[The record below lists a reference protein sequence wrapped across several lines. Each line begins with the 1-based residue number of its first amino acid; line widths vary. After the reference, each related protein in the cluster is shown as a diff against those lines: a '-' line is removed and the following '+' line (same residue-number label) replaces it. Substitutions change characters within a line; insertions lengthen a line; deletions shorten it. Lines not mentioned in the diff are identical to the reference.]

1 MDSRRGIVPA
11 AALVA
16 LAVLCVFLGGAVV
29 GGVVVR
35 ATSSGPSAGGDASL
49 NEFLTAY
56 HLVTQ
61 RSYYRPLDKRH
72 LVYAAIDGMMAAT
85 GDPHTIFLPPQD
97 NVVADHQ
104 LNGSQFSGIGAIV
117 VPAHHA
123 LQIVTPLPKTPA
135 ARAGLQAGD
144 MVTRI
149 NGRPVSSMPG
159 DTAVARIH
167 GKQGTLVYLTLV
179 RAHRR
184 PFTVAVKR
192 AQIPPVT
199 AYGRMLDHRL
209 GDIVV
214 LSFGD
219 QTAQEVG
226 EALHYLQAHHARGLI
241 LDLRGNPGGYVDAA
255 QQIVSDFLG
264 HGVVAYEESTN
275 QKLAAL
281 PVLAHHR
288 ETRLP
293 VAVLVDAGTASA
305 AEITAGA
312 LRDNHRAVLIGTRTY
327 GKGSMQSVYQLADGS
342 SIRITDRMWLTP
354 DKHSI
359 QGKGIRPDITVAPG
373 SQQGQN
379 AADPQLAAGERY
391 LLQHGAG

>member
-1 MDSRRGIVPA
+1 M
-11 AALVA
+11 L
-16 LAVLCVFLGGAVV
+16 
-29 GGVVVR
+29 
-35 ATSSGPSAGGDASL
+35 
-49 NEFLTAY
+49 
-56 HLVTQ
+56 
-61 RSYYRPLDKRH
+61 
-72 LVYAAIDGMMAAT
+72 AAT
-85 GDPHTIFLPPQD
+85 GDPHTVFLAPPD

-123 LQIVTPLPKTPA
+123 LQIVAPLPRTPA
-135 ARAGLQAGD
+135 ARAGLRAGD

-167 GKQGTLVYLTLV
+167 GKQGTLVHLTLV
-179 RAHRR
+179 RRHGR

-209 GDIVV
+209 GDIVIY
-214 LSFGD
+214 SFGD
-219 QTAQEVG
+219 ETAQEVSD
-226 EALHYLQAHHARGLI
+226 ALHYLQAHHARGLV

-255 QQIVSDFLG
+255 QQVVSDFLT
-264 HGVVAYEESTN
+264 HGVVAYEESTTR
-275 QKLAAL
+275 KLTAL
-281 PVLAHHR
+281 PVLSHHST
-288 ETRLP
+288 TRLP
-293 VAVLVDAGTASA
+293 IAVLVDAGTASA

-354 DKHSI
+354 DKRSI
-359 QGKGIRPDITVAPG
+359 QGKGIRPDITVEAGTPK
-373 SQQGQN
+373 GQSGG
-379 AADPQLAAGERY
+379 DSQLAAGERY
-391 LLQHGAG
+391 LLHHSTG